1 MDFDLSKP
9 QKLLKETARE
19 FLARECKP
27 ERVRELMETET
38 AHDDK
43 LWQSIADQGWTGL
56 IIPEEHGG
64 LGLGLV
70 EMAVVAEEMGRACL
84 PGAFL
89 STLTASALIE
99 RAGSAEQ
106 RAKYLELI
114 AAGELKATVAF
125 LEEGANWDADAV
137 KLEATREGGNFS
149 VTGKKLFVP
158 DAGVAD
164 LLICVARDGDSLSL
178 LPVAREAEGVHVK
191 PMPSMDG
198 TRKVYEVSFEG
209 VTLTE
214 ADALGANGDARGAL
228 GGALEVA
235 TAVLCAEMVGGMG
248 WVLDTTVEYAK
259 TRQQFGRPIGSF
271 QAVQHQ
277 CADMLLMT
285 ESARSAA
292 YYAAYALTV
301 NDPAARGAV
310 SIAKAYCSDAYRE
323 VGNRGVQVHGGIGFT
338 WEHDLQ
344 LYYKR
349 SKSSETLFGDA
360 TFHRE
365 RIARLIVDG
374 NAEVRERTA
383 KTDTET
389 LTAQLQ
395 AAEHDA
401 AADVAANAAVSQ
413 NRLR

>member
-9 QKLLKETARE
+9 QKLLKDSARD

-27 ERVRELMETET
+27 ERVRALVETDT

-43 LWQSIADQGWTGL
+43 LWHAIADQGWTGL
-56 IIPEEHGG
+56 IIPEEYGG
-64 LGLGLV
+64 LGLSLV

-89 STLTASALIE
+89 STLTAAALIE

-106 RAKYLELI
+106 RAKYLEPI
-114 AAGELKATVAF
+114 AAGELKATLAF
-125 LEEGANWDADAV
+125 LEEGASWDVDSL
-137 KLEATREGGNFS
+137 KLDATRGGSQFS

-158 DAGVAD
+158 DAGTAD
-164 LLICVARDGDSLSL
+164 LLICVARDGEGLAL
-178 LPVAREAEGVHVK
+178 LPLEREAEGVTIK

-198 TRKVYEVSFEG
+198 TRKLYEVSFEG
-209 VTLTE
+209 VSLKE
-214 ADALGANGDARGAL
+214 ADALGADGDARGAL
-228 GGALEVA
+228 NGALEVA
-235 TAVLCAEMVGGMG
+235 TVMLCAEMVGGMQ
-248 WVLDTTVEYAK
+248 WILDATVEYAK

-285 ESARSAA
+285 ESARSAV
-292 YYAAYALTV
+292 YYAAWALTEGE
-301 NDPAARGAV
+301 PEASGAV

-374 NAEVRERTA
+374 SITRNDSR
-383 KTDTET
+383 
-389 LTAQLQ
+389 AQ
-395 AAEHDA
+395 AGA
-401 AADVAANAAVSQ
+401 
-413 NRLR
+413 

>member
-9 QKLLKETARE
+9 QKLLKDSARD
-19 FLARECKP
+19 FLTRECKLD
-27 ERVRELMETET
+27 RVRELMETGT

-64 LGLGLV
+64 LNLSLV
-70 EMAVVAEEMGRACL
+70 ELAVVAEEMGRACF

-89 STLTASALIE
+89 STLTAAALVE
-99 RAGSAEQ
+99 RAGSVAQ
-106 RAKYLELI
+106 RAKYLEPI

-125 LEEGANWDADAV
+125 LEESASWEVNEI
-137 KLEATREGGNFS
+137 KLKTTREGGNFQLS
-149 VTGKKLFVP
+149 GRKLFVP
-158 DAGVAD
+158 DAGIAD
-164 LLICVARDGDSLSL
+164 LLICVARDRNGLAL
-178 LPVAREAEGVHVK
+178 LPVERGAEGLSVK
-191 PMPSMDG
+191 AMPSMDG
-198 TRKVYEVSFEG
+198 TRKLHEVAFES
-209 VTLTE
+209 VTVAE
-214 ADALGANGDARGAL
+214 AAVFGADGDARGAL
-228 GGALEVA
+228 REALKVGCVA
-235 TAVLCAEMVGGMG
+235 LCAEMVGGMQ

-259 TRQQFGRPIGSF
+259 TRQQFGRAIGSF

-285 ESARSAA
+285 ESARSAT
-292 YYAAYALTV
+292 YYAAWALTEG
-301 NDPAARGAV
+301 DPSASVAV

-323 VGNRGVQVHGGIGFT
+323 VANRGIQVHGGIGFT

-365 RIARLIVDG
+365 RIARIIVDG
-374 NAEVRERTA
+374 GA
-383 KTDTET
+383 
-389 LTAQLQ
+389 L
-395 AAEHDA
+395 
-401 AADVAANAAVSQ
+401 
-413 NRLR
+413 

>member
-9 QKLLKETARE
+9 QKLLKDSARE
-19 FLARECKP
+19 FLARECQP
-27 ERVRELMETET
+27 ERVRELMATAT

-43 LWQSIADQGWTGL
+43 LWQSIADQGWTAL
-56 IIPEEHGG
+56 VIPEEHGG

-99 RAGSAEQ
+99 RAGTPEQ
-106 RAKYLELI
+106 RAKYLAPI

-125 LEEGANWDADAV
+125 LEEGASWDVDGV
-137 KLEATREGGNFS
+137 KLEAKRGGGNFS
-149 VTGKKLFVP
+149 VTGRKLFVS

-164 LLICVARDGDSLSL
+164 LLICVARDGDSLAL
-178 LPVAREAEGVHVK
+178 LPVERGADGLNIK

-198 TRKVYEVSFEG
+198 TRKIYEVAFDG
-209 VTLTE
+209 VAVAE
-214 ADALGANGDARGAL
+214 RDALGADGDAPGAL
-228 GGALEVA
+228 RGALEVA
-235 TAVLCAEMVGGMG
+235 IVALCAEMVGGMQ

-277 CADMLLMT
+277 CADMLLLT
-285 ESARSAA
+285 ESSRSAA
-292 YYAAYALTV
+292 YYAAWALTEG
-301 NDPAARGAV
+301 DPAASGAV

-365 RIARLIVDG
+365 RIARLIVDTSAAG
-374 NAEVRERTA
+374 RDRATTA
-383 KTDTET
+383 DPEA
-389 LTAQLQ
+389 LAGQLE
-395 AAEHDA
+395 AAERDAGTDVTASA
-401 AADVAANAAVSQ
+401 AASE
-413 NRLR
+413 